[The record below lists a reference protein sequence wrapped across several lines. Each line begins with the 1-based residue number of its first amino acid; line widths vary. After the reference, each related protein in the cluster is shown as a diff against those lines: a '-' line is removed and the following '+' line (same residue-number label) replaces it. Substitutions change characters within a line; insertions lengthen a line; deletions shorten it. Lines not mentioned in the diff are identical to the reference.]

1 MLAQSRREEGDARGE
16 TDKRGVDRETGDRD
30 RGTVDRDADRERRMQ
45 RRAGRG
51 GDRRLESTGQS
62 EKQGRE
68 SLQREMASSAFHP
81 WSSGPSPLLPAF

>member
-1 MLAQSRREEGDARGE
+1 MHGERLIREGWTGRQETETEELWTEKQTERDGCREGRAEVGTEDQRAR
-16 TDKRGVDRETGDRD
+16 DRE
-30 RGTVDRDADRERRMQ
+30 
-45 RRAGRG
+45 
-51 GDRRLESTGQS
+51 GQS